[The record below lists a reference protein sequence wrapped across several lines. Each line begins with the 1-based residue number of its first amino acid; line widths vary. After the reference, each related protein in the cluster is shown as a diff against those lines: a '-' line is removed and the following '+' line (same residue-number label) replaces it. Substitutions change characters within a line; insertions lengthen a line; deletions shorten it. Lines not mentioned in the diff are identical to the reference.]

1 MVMIAYSV
9 ASRFETRGD
18 AALLTVR
25 VSDLILRRRAVA
37 RRLEG

>member
-9 ASRFETRGD
+9 ASRFETRGVT
-18 AALLTVR
+18 ALLTVR
-25 VSDLILRRRAVA
+25 ISDLILA